1 MRIMVAVAHADV
13 ILNRKVLA
21 AYRQITAAD
30 DRLGRLTIEE
40 FKHLIRQQSC
50 ILHAD
55 RGQGPHCLE
64 KADSRPAGSGK
75 SP

>member
-1 MRIMVAVAHADV
+1 MLYFNCSR
-13 ILNRKVLA
+13 LA

-40 FKHLIRQQSC
+40 FKHLIRQQPG

-55 RGQGPHCLE
+55 
-64 KADSRPAGSGK
+64 
-75 SP
+75 